1 MEHARNNSDSFK
13 VIDINAAEYKGTSNT
28 LPNPVLVIKQSE
40 QLQTHCFQIEVQ
52 NFIGSRKKTITGD
65 TNPLNLQS
73 DTIQSRSLSKV
84 FGDRGSKVMFAN
96 LFDELAEYF
105 PKDRMIRLQD
115 LIYNSNKVENWKS
128 LRKLNQATCARDC
141 FRVLRDEEL
150 FTYENVIFVQY
161 LLKTT
166 HCEELYTQCV
176 EYAKTQKALCFY
188 EAPTENGYKN
198 VRFHVGGNLSDYTT
212 EDIQKI
218 KETVAVILKCTEDD
232 IIMSGIYQA
241 TSFFV
246 VISIKQEYK
255 RKLISMVTSDKEKLI
270 GLNIDYFIVDFKTV
284 YLGIPNVKYFW
295 NKLFICSLQ
304 TDKTLS
310 TC

>member
-1 MEHARNNSDSFK
+1 M
-13 VIDINAAEYKGTSNT
+13 
-28 LPNPVLVIKQSE
+28 P
-40 QLQTHCFQIEVQ
+40 
-52 NFIGSRKKTITGD
+52 
-65 TNPLNLQS
+65 
-73 DTIQSRSLSKV
+73 
-84 FGDRGSKVMFAN
+84 FAI
-96 LFDELAEYF
+96 LD
-105 PKDRMIRLQD
+105 
-115 LIYNSNKVENWKS
+115 SNKVENWKS

-188 EAPTENGYKN
+188 EAPTGNLYENPVDMTNCKALLRYFSQQSDNVYLLSVFSKFLIIQSKRICFLNTLYLQISSVYLQSIRSSAIYNLVTTNILKYIYFFFIENGYKN
-198 VRFHVGGNLSDYTT
+198 VKFHVGGNLSDYTT

-284 YLGIPNVKYFW
+284 YLGIPKVKYFW

-310 TC
+310 TCKKIRALLFSVNRIVSEHHF